1 MRDLSKFLD
10 NLLQWIRYLIVV
22 ILALLV
28 ILKAML
34 MCGQMHIGIFPFV
47 LFPKDVW
54 PLLISI
60 FAAHLQHAHANE
72 LFNNGLHFE
81 EVKRVCGQEQ
91 NVQLVR

>member
-1 MRDLSKFLD
+1 MDSLLDCGDIGFVGYSQSHVDVWTNAHRNLSVCF
-10 NLLQWIRYLIVV
+10 IS
-22 ILALLV
+22 
-28 ILKAML
+28 
-34 MCGQMHIGIFPFV
+34 
-47 LFPKDVW
+47 KDVW

-60 FAAHLQHAHANE
+60 FAAHLQHAHANG

>member
-1 MRDLSKFLD
+1 MLPPVMTIIKSGSRNGTCFPV
-10 NLLQWIRYLIVV
+10 LLCSRTS
-22 ILALLV
+22 
-28 ILKAML
+28 
-34 MCGQMHIGIFPFV
+34 
-47 LFPKDVW
+47 LFISKDVW

-60 FAAHLQHAHANE
+60 FAAHLQHAHANG